1 MNYLLQAL
9 IAKLK
14 GELEVAKANVMVY
27 TRNSTG
33 IGEHPEIIEAIE
45 TQIEKIANAEEKIAT
60 IEKYFSRQEIVI
72 DTEKYFLTDGF
83 KFDIIQLYLNKDIH
97 E

>member
-1 MNYLLQAL
+1 MSYLLKAL
-9 IAKLK
+9 IAKLE
-14 GELEVAKANVMVY
+14 GEVEVAKANIQVY
-27 TRNSTG
+27 IKNSAG
-33 IGEHPEIIEAIE
+33 IGEHPGVVEAIE
-45 TQIEKIANAEEKIAT
+45 SEIEKLANAEEKIAT
-60 IEKYFSRQEIVI
+60 IHNHFSKQEILI

>member
-1 MNYLLQAL
+1 MNYLLKAL
-9 IAKLK
+9 IAKLQ
-14 GELEVAKANVMVY
+14 GEVEVAKANVLVY
-27 TRNSTG
+27 QRSPVG

-45 TQIEKIANAEEKIAT
+45 TQIEKIANAEEKIET
-60 IEKYFSRQEIVI
+60 IQKHFSRQEVVI

>member
-14 GELEVAKANVMVY
+14 GEVEVAKANVLVY
-27 TRNSTG
+27 QRSPAG

-45 TQIEKIANAEEKIAT
+45 TQIEKIANAEEKIET
-60 IEKYFSRQEIVI
+60 IQKHFSRQEVVI

>member
-14 GELEVAKANVMVY
+14 GELEVAKANVMVS

-60 IEKYFSRQEIVI
+60 IEKYFSR
-72 DTEKYFLTDGF
+72 
-83 KFDIIQLYLNKDIH
+83 
-97 E
+97 

>member
-1 MNYLLQAL
+1 MNYLLKAL
-9 IAKLK
+9 IAKLQ
-14 GELEVAKANVMVY
+14 GEVEVAKANVLVY
-27 TRNSTG
+27 QRSPVG

-45 TQIEKIANAEEKIAT
+45 TQIEKIANAEEKIET
-60 IEKYFSRQEIVI
+60 IQKHFSRQETVI